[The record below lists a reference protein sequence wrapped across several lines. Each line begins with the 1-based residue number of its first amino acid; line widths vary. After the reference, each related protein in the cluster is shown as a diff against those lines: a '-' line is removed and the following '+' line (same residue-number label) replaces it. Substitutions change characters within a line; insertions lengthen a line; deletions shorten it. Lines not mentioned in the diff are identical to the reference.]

1 MKTISWTLFL
11 LLLVLVGCTNKE
23 ENVKL
28 LQGRTWQLKTMSFE
42 GKTVQIPEKSPDLQF
57 SDSSAFYGFAGCNR
71 FFGKYDVKE
80 QGDLTIHLGGATMMS
95 CPDMDFEQIYLNAI
109 SKVERYT
116 VGKKELVL
124 KDSKGKLNLQYTLK
138 NDN

>member
-57 SDSSAFYGFAGCNR
+57 SDSSAFYGFAGCTSR
-71 FFGKYDVKE
+71 WRSRPTTTALISD
-80 QGDLTIHLGGATMMS
+80 
-95 CPDMDFEQIYLNAI
+95 I
-109 SKVERYT
+109 SKSPKHEI
-116 VGKKELVL
+116 
-124 KDSKGKLNLQYTLK
+124 TLS
-138 NDN
+138 